1 MKNEQS
7 VDSFIYIYIYIYI
20 YIVFEGGAVLSGSVV
35 NLIVCDIFPIS
46 YKQLLTIII
55 NGCSDISKK
64 KKKKSMGVVE
74 LHCRQ

>member
-1 MKNEQS
+1 MNRVLVPLS
-7 VDSFIYIYIYIYI
+7 I

-55 NGCSDISKK
+55 NGCSDISKNK
-64 KKKKSMGVVE
+64 
-74 LHCRQ
+74 